1 MPAEGGE
8 QKTLRGRGRPG
19 EAIRAFEHPV
29 TWAHIADVPA
39 ECLCPR
45 AAQNGLQVL
54 KFVWAACPAH
64 YMI

>member
-1 MPAEGGE
+1 MPGADSG
-8 QKTLRGRGRPG
+8 QKTLRGPGRPG

-29 TWAHIADVPA
+29 TWAHIRDVPD

-45 AAQNGLQVL
+45 AARYGMQVL